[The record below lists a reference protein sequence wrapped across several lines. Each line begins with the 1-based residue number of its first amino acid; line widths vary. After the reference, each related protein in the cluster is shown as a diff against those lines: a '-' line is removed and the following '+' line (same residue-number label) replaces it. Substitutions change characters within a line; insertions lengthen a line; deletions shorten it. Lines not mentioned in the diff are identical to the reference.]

1 MSGSSASAAFASA
14 DFGDAAGVLDLW
26 TDPPFHVGALH
37 SDLSDR
43 IAAEFFA
50 RTRTSEANPFGAA
63 LSGPTGS
70 GKTHLLGELR
80 RRVWDGGGWVIGI
93 DIAGSGVF
101 WKIFAAEFA
110 ASLRRRMSTGRT
122 QAGAILLALLAKLG
136 ANAGARGAL
145 AVTSQVG
152 SERGSALDLLLN
164 MLAAVEPAE
173 TRRRQDVVR
182 ALALCDSRNEAISLF
197 ATAWL
202 QGDAGE
208 ESRRKELGFLAPP
221 PAAAEIVSGLLWIM
235 SLSGPTLLA
244 IDGVDALVAG
254 SSPQSE
260 APDLP
265 TLKALASGL
274 LALHDIKRRA
284 MTVIA
289 CREACSEAFFAK
301 TALSAAFRQARVPP
315 FVGNVALVERLVAS
329 RLSSAYLKAGFSPPY
344 PTFPFT
350 RTAIAS
356 AVGLSPRELL
366 KRCRERQEACIAE
379 GGIREWA
386 SFVEASAAPPLPP
399 PKEFAPPPERKAP
412 RQREILIGRS
422 AQIGEVVGPVTLPL
436 ELLPRHVAVLAG
448 GGKGVLLSRLV
459 QEAVMAEI
467 PALVLDATG
476 DLARLGVPWPSRP
489 TEFSEEDARKA
500 KVYFERVDARLWS
513 PALSRDAPMPLSV
526 LPDFAALGQSSE
538 TDSAE
543 ARELAIEMAV
553 ATLEPYFPARGP
565 GAIKLRG
572 ALVDAFR
579 VFARAGGGPLDE
591 FVRLLADLPQH
602 ASRQADAPKHTRDIA
617 NQLSVALATDPL
629 LRQSDRQIDPARL
642 FNGAPGKTRVSVIHL
657 GGLGEEMRSVFV
669 HRLQMALFAWIANH
683 PSPSGRLLI
692 LDEAHLFAPSKETT
706 VAKRSAFA
714 LAKQATKSGLG
725 LIFASQS
732 PRALDPGIVAGCLTH
747 LYGAF
752 TSPSDAAAVGA
763 LLTARG
769 APAEDPARLKP
780 EEFHFSSEGHWR
792 PIKLRAPPSLSRRTL
807 SPPNAQEIEAI
818 ARRNI
823 S

>member
-1 MSGSSASAAFASA
+1 MTAAPSASAAFGSA
-14 DFGDAAGVLDLW
+14 DFREAAGVLDLW

-37 SDLSDR
+37 GDLSDR
-43 IAAEFFA
+43 MAAEFFA
-50 RTRTSEANPFGAA
+50 RTRTNDANPFGAA
-63 LSGPTGS
+63 LSGPPGS
-70 GKTHLLGELR
+70 GKTHLLGEMR

-93 DIAGSGVF
+93 DVSGSGVF
-101 WKIFAAEFA
+101 WKIVAAEFA
-110 ASLRRRMSTGRT
+110 ASLCRRMSSGRT

-145 AVTSQVG
+145 AVTSQVR
-152 SERGSALDLLLN
+152 SERSSALDLLLD

-173 TRRRQDVVR
+173 ARRRQDVVR
-182 ALALCDSRNEAISLF
+182 ALALCDSRNEAISVS
-197 ATAWL
+197 AAAWL

-221 PAAAEIVSGLLWIM
+221 PAAAEIVSGLVWIM
-235 SLSGPTLLA
+235 SLSGPTLIA
-244 IDGVDALVAG
+244 IDGVDTHVAG
-254 SSPQSE
+254 SSPQGE

-289 CREACSEAFFAK
+289 CREVYSEAFFAK
-301 TALSAAFRQARVPP
+301 TALPAAFRQARVPP
-315 FVGNVALVERLVAS
+315 FVDSAGLVERLVAT
-329 RLSSAYLKAGFSPPY
+329 RLSPAYAHAGFSPPY

-350 RTAIAS
+350 RAAIAS

-366 KRCRERQEACIAE
+366 QRCRERQEACVAE

-386 SFVEASAAPPLPP
+386 SLAEAIAAPQTPE
-399 PKEFAPPPERKAP
+399 EFPAPPARKAP
-412 RQREILIGRS
+412 RQQEILIGRS

-436 ELLPRHVAVLAG
+436 ELLSRHVAVLAA
-448 GGKGVLLSRLV
+448 GGKGALLSRLV
-459 QEAVMAEI
+459 QEAVLAEI
-467 PALVLDATG
+467 PVLVLDVTG

-500 KVYFERVDARLWS
+500 KVYFERVDARLWT
-513 PALSRDAPMPLSV
+513 PALAADAPMALSV
-526 LPDFAALGQSSE
+526 LPDFAALRRRNE
-538 TDSAE
+538 PDSAE

-553 ATLEPYFPARGP
+553 ATLEPYLPARGP

-579 VFARAGGGPLDE
+579 VFARAGGGSLDD

-602 ASRQADAPKHTRDIA
+602 ASRQADAQQQTRDIA
-617 NQLSVALATDPL
+617 NHLSVALATDPL

-642 FNGAPGKTRVSVIHL
+642 FDGAPGRTRVSVIHL
-657 GGLGEEMRSVFV
+657 GGLGEEERGVFV

-683 PSPSGRLLI
+683 PCPSGRLMI
-692 LDEAHLFAPSKETT
+692 LDEAHLFAPGKETT
-706 VAKRSAFA
+706 AAKRSAQA

-725 LIFASQS
+725 LIFASQA

-752 TSPSDAAAVGA
+752 TSPSDSAAVGA
-763 LLTARG
+763 LLTTRG
-769 APAEDPARLKP
+769 AAAEDLARLKP
-780 EEFHFSSEGHWR
+780 GEFYFSSEGHWR
-792 PIKLRAPPSLSRRTL
+792 PIKLRTSLSLSRRTL

-818 ARRNI
+818 ARRNV